1 MLLRRFALLALM
13 ALALPAWGELPL
25 VKYASPVRD
34 ISVRT
39 TLVSTD
45 MKELKVI
52 GTEYAQ
58 GYRVT
63 YTDIW
68 FREPNMLRVT
78 SKAGLLSA
86 VSIINGN
93 TKRVSA
99 GPIKKTY
106 DLKKEPRKR
115 QDALVLGLV
124 TPSGLFDYTDKFL
137 RKDKVNGVDVM
148 VYELK
153 HKVKPEDSYK
163 IVFVDPNR
171 KVVVRLMSYQG
182 DGRLKLDS
190 RFLNPVKLN
199 GVWVPTRTEVYNAN
213 GKLGG
218 VTKFENIKVNTGLS
232 DSLFKL

>member
-1 MLLRRFALLALM
+1 MLLRQVIFLALILLAQ
-13 ALALPAWGELPL
+13 PARSAQPL

-34 ISVRT
+34 ISVRN
-39 TLVSTD
+39 TLVSKD

-52 GTEYAQ
+52 SNEYAQ

-63 YTDIW
+63 YTDVW
-68 FREPNMLRVT
+68 FREPNMLRVS
-78 SKAGLLSA
+78 SKAGLISA

-93 TKRVSA
+93 TKKVSA

-115 QDALVLGLV
+115 QDALTLGLV
-124 TPSGLFDYTDKFL
+124 TPSGLQDFTDRFL
-137 RKDKVNGVDVM
+137 RKEKVDGVDVL

-153 HKVKPEDSYK
+153 YKVQPENSYK
-163 IVFVDPNR
+163 VVYYDPKK
-171 KVVVRLMSYQG
+171 KVVVRIMNHHG
-182 DGRLKLDS
+182 DGRLKFES
-190 RFLNPVKLN
+190 RFLNPVRVN
-199 GVWVPTRTEVYNAN
+199 GIWVPTRTEVYNAN

>member
-1 MLLRRFALLALM
+1 MLLRQVIFLALILLAQ
-13 ALALPAWGELPL
+13 PARSAQPL

-34 ISVRT
+34 ISVRN
-39 TLVSTD
+39 TLVFKD

-52 GTEYAQ
+52 SNEYAQ

-63 YTDIW
+63 YTDVW
-68 FREPNMLRVT
+68 FREPNMLRVS
-78 SKAGLLSA
+78 SKAGLISA

-93 TKRVSA
+93 AKKVSA

-115 QDALVLGLV
+115 QDALTLGLV
-124 TPSGLFDYTDKFL
+124 TPSGLQDYTDKFL
-137 RKDKVNGVDVM
+137 RRDKVNGVVVL

-163 IVFVDPNR
+163 HVFVEPNK
-171 KVVVRLMSYQG
+171 KVILRILNFHG
-182 DGRLKLDS
+182 DGRLKFDS
-190 RFLNPVKLN
+190 RFLNPVKVN
-199 GVWVPTRTEVYNAN
+199 GIWVPTRTEVYNAN
-213 GKLGG
+213 GGLGG
-218 VTKFENIKVNTGLS
+218 VTKFENIKVNTGLA